1 MTNDNVNNPSHYTQ
15 SAVECIEAIK
25 SATGDGFADYCQ
37 GNIIKYVWRYK
48 QKNGVEDLK
57 KSQWYLKALINY
69 EEEKMG
75 KNKINSNTA
84 VG

>member
-1 MTNDNVNNPSHYTQ
+1 MVNDNVNSPSHYTQ
-15 SAVECIEAIK
+15 SAIECIEAIK
-25 SATGDGFADYCQ
+25 SATGEGFSDYCQ

-57 KSQWYLKALINY
+57 KCQWYLKELIKS

-75 KNKINSNTA
+75 KEKINKQTA

>member
-1 MTNDNVNNPSHYTQ
+1 MTSDNVNSPSHYTQ
-15 SAVECIEAIK
+15 SAIECIEAIK
-25 SATGDGFADYCQ
+25 SATGEGFSDYCQ

-57 KSQWYLKALINY
+57 KCQWYLRELIKS

-75 KNKINSNTA
+75 KEKINKQTA

>member
-1 MTNDNVNNPSHYTQ
+1 MVNDNVNSPSHYTQ
-15 SAVECIEAIK
+15 SAIECIEAIK
-25 SATGDGFADYCQ
+25 SATGEGFSDYCQ

-57 KSQWYLKALINY
+57 KCQWYLRELIKS

-75 KNKINSNTA
+75 KEKINKQTA

>member
-1 MTNDNVNNPSHYTQ
+1 MANDNVNSPSHYTQ

-25 SATGDGFADYCQ
+25 SATGYGFSDYCQ

-57 KSQWYLKALINY
+57 KCQWYLNKLIASL
-69 EEEKMG
+69 EQ
-75 KNKINSNTA
+75 
-84 VG
+84 V

>member
-15 SAVECIEAIK
+15 SAIECIQAIK
-25 SATGDGFADYCQ
+25 SATGDGFEYYCM

-48 QKNGVEDLK
+48 DKNGLEDLK
-57 KSQWYLKALINY
+57 KCQWYLKELIRS